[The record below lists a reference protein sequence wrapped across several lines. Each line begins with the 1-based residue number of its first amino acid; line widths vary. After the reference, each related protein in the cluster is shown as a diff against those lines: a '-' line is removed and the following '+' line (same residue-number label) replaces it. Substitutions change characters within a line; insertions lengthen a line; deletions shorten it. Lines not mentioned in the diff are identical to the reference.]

1 MGTGPTPRKYPTRLG
16 VVMLQPSQSTLTIH
30 RGGRHRCSCPS
41 PTAPLS
47 PSLDRRD
54 HAAVAVGGRSLSP
67 D

>member
-16 VVMLQPSQSTLTIH
+16 VVMLQPSQSTLAVH
-30 RGGRHRCSCPS
+30 RGGRHRRSCPS
-41 PTAPLS
+41 PAAPL
-47 PSLDRRD
+47 PLSLDRRD

>member
-16 VVMLQPSQSTLTIH
+16 EVMLQPSQSTLTVH
-30 RGGRHRCSCPS
+30 RGRHRCPCPS
-41 PTAPLS
+41 AAAPL
-47 PSLDRRD
+47 PLSLDRRG